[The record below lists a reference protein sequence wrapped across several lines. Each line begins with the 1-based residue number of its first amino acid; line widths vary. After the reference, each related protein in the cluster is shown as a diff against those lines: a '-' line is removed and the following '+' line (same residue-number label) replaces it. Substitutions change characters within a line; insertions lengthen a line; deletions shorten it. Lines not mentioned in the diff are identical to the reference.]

1 MDITLKPEL
10 QRLVDDELKSG
21 RSKDPNE
28 FLNRAVYHYVI
39 ARDLGE
45 EYSAEEIDKLIDE
58 GLEDFRRGDI
68 VGGEDA
74 FRSLR
79 AYSSERRRQRA

>member
-1 MDITLKPEL
+1 M
-10 QRLVDDELKSG
+10 KSG
-21 RSKDPNE
+21 RSSDPIE

-39 ARDLGE
+39 ARDLAE

-68 VGGEDA
+68 VEGEEA
-74 FRSLR
+74 FRQLR
-79 AYSSERRRQRA
+79 ANSTDRRRQRA